1 MKVKEGYCYHIKDEF
16 FIKFDSQNLLIN
28 KEDNGYRPHFYAIR
42 DFENNEILWMIPIS
56 SRIKKYKKIM
66 NNKFSKFKRCN
77 TIVIGELARRQRA
90 FLIQNAFPIK
100 ENYIVIEGETVHVH
114 EELAKKLKSYLRD
127 VIQINKCGIK
137 VFFTDVDEI
146 LRKL

>member
-16 FIKFDSQNLLIN
+16 FVKFDSQNLLIN

-66 NNKFSKFKRCN
+66 NDKFSKFNRCN
-77 TIVIGELARRQRA
+77 TIVIGEFAHRQRA

-100 ENYIVIEGETVHVH
+100 ETYIDHIHVI
-114 EELAKKLKSYLRD
+114 
-127 VIQINKCGIK
+127 
-137 VFFTDVDEI
+137 
-146 LRKL
+146 

>member
-66 NNKFSKFKRCN
+66 KDKFSKFNRCN
-77 TIVIGELARRQRA
+77 TIVIGELVGRQRA

-100 ENYIVIEGETVHVH
+100 ETYIDHIDVIEGETVFVH
-114 EELAKKLKSYLRD
+114 EELAKKLKTYLRD
-127 VIQINKCGIK
+127 L
-137 VFFTDVDEI
+137 F
-146 LRKL
+146 KLTNVE